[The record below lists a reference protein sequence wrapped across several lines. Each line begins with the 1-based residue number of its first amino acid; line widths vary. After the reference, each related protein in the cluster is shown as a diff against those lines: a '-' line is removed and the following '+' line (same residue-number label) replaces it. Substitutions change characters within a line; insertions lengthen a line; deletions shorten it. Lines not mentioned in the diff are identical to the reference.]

1 MKKLKNYSPDIDN
14 LTQIKEVR
22 NFMIGP
28 AFAHKNFLKDDN
40 TPIKFNRNLPIGIIQ
55 LINKKNYE

>member
-28 AFAHKNFLKDDN
+28 AFAHKKFLKDDN
-40 TPIKFNRNLPIGIIQ
+40 TPVKFNRDLPIGII
-55 LINKKNYE
+55 